1 MNINLVNQLC
11 KDIDKYV
18 NENCNVAVRV
28 VQKTLKQTDKF
39 PLISVTCEDNK
50 NVLVSTDFSDKTDQ
64 ITLTINVY
72 AQDMSLGNKLLSN
85 AYIASELMKLVDDVC
100 GRKYKLMRTSCR
112 QTPNLDETIYRITA
126 RYTKKI
132 ISSKN
137 LLI

>member
-1 MNINLVNQLC
+1 
-11 KDIDKYV
+11 
-18 NENCNVAVRV
+18 VRV
-28 VQKTLKQTDKF
+28 VQKTLKQADKF

-50 NVLVSTDFSDKTDQ
+50 NVIVSTDFNDRTDQ

-72 AQDMSLGNKLLSN
+72 AEDMNIGNKVYSS
-85 AYIASELMKLVDDVC
+85 AYIASELIKLVDEVC
-100 GRKYKLMRTSCR
+100 SRKYKLLRTSCR

-132 ISSKN
+132 ISNKN